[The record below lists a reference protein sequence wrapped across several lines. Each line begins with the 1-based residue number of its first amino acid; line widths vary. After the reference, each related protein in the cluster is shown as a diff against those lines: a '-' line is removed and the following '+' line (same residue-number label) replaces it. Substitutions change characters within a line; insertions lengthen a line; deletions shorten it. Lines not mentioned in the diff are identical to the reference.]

1 MFCQLVRRCAFL
13 AERSYTSWQLTELP
27 LLAAA
32 SKPGEW
38 DMKGIDAETIH
49 QWLAEQG
56 TAAAAA
62 RKRRDQ
68 EIGFMKM
75 SNLTFVVR

>member
-1 MFCQLVRRCAFL
+1 
-13 AERSYTSWQLTELP
+13 
-27 LLAAA
+27 
-32 SKPGEW
+32 
-38 DMKGIDAETIH
+38 MKGIDAETIH

-75 SNLTFVVR
+75 SNLTYVVR